1 MIKIAVVLEPCEE
14 GGFSVHVPTI
24 PGCFSEGETVEQA
37 LSCIREA
44 IELHLEAVEDDL
56 IVEEGSQ
63 VFELVWKQLEEAGPT
78 SQAVPSQEI
87 EPYSRPEDP
96 ETTST
101 GGEKEGA
108 SFYRRILPAIP
119 PSRGG

>member
-37 LSCIREA
+37 LDRIREA

-56 IVEEGSQ
+56 VVEDESK
-63 VFELVWKQLEEAGPT
+63 VFELVWEFTKGARSTQPYSLDSTETQSRPTAEPDPPAHAESSLRQLE
-78 SQAVPSQEI
+78 
-87 EPYSRPEDP
+87 RPVRKVRRLRDP
-96 ETTST
+96 
-101 GGEKEGA
+101 
-108 SFYRRILPAIP
+108 
-119 PSRGG
+119 